1 MNRSLNG
8 ACNPHGR
15 PRRYLL
21 KSVTNLAKVA
31 GRMACSGSSRRDAT
45 WSGSGSSSRDPS
57 EAEDQEE
64 MQEQAAFYDIEKAA
78 LNWTRR
84 PASTRST

>member
-1 MNRSLNG
+1 M
-8 ACNPHGR
+8 
-15 PRRYLL
+15 
-21 KSVTNLAKVA
+21 KSVTNLVKVA
-31 GRMACSGSSRRDAT
+31 VCMALLGLLAT
-45 WSGSGSSSRDPS
+45 GCNVEREWISSRDPS
-57 EAEDQEE
+57 EAEAQEE